1 MDLATLIG
9 GVTAFGLVFGSIAM
23 GGGMAFLDAASAMIV
38 LGGTFGAML
47 LATSLDKFK
56 SIMSVTGKAF
66 KQPNYDLGTSAASM
80 VEYAQIAR
88 REGILGL
95 EKAISSADP
104 FLANGLQMSID
115 GYPPEAIEEI
125 LETDLDYLKKRHKEG
140 SDLLMIGGTF
150 APALGLIGTLI
161 GLVQMLQNMSDPS
174 TIGPAMAIALLTT
187 FYGALLA
194 NLLFTP
200 LATKLKMRSEEELKS
215 RELMIYG
222 VLCIANCDSPRL
234 VEKKVNA
241 ILDPSDRLSMF
252 E

>member
-1 MDLATLIG
+1 
-9 GVTAFGLVFGSIAM
+9 
-23 GGGMAFLDAASAMIV
+23 
-38 LGGTFGAML
+38 
-47 LATSLDKFK
+47 
-56 SIMSVTGKAF
+56 
-66 KQPNYDLGTSAASM
+66 
-80 VEYAQIAR
+80 
-88 REGILGL
+88 
-95 EKAISSADP
+95 
-104 FLANGLQMSID
+104 
-115 GYPPEAIEEI
+115 
-125 LETDLDYLKKRHKEG
+125 
-140 SDLLMIGGTF
+140 
-150 APALGLIGTLI
+150 
-161 GLVQMLQNMSDPS
+161 MLQNMSDPS

-222 VLCIANCDSPRL
+222 VLCIANGDSPRL

>member
-47 LATSLDKFK
+47 LVTSLDKFK
-56 SIMSVTGKAF
+56 SIMACHRKGI
-66 KQPNYDLGTSAASM
+66 QAAELRPGHLSCIHGRICSNS
-80 VEYAQIAR
+80 EK
-88 REGILGL
+88 EGILGL

-174 TIGPAMAIALLTT
+174 TIGPAMAIALLTP
-187 FYGALLA
+187 
-194 NLLFTP
+194 FTAP
-200 LATKLKMRSEEELKS
+200 CWRICCLPHL
-215 RELMIYG
+215 
-222 VLCIANCDSPRL
+222 PR
-234 VEKKVNA
+234 N
-241 ILDPSDRLSMF
+241 
-252 E
+252 

>member
-23 GGGMAFLDAASAMIV
+23 GGGMAFLDLPSAMIV
-38 LGGTFGAML
+38 IGGTTGAIM

-56 SIMSVTGKAF
+56 SIGTVASKAF
-66 KQPNYDLGTSAASM
+66 KQPVYDLNKTGASM

-95 EKAISSADP
+95 EKAISGADP

-115 GYPPEAIEEI
+115 GYPPDSIEEI
-125 LETDLDYLKKRHKEG
+125 LLTNLDYLKKRHKDG

-187 FYGALLA
+187 FYGAILA

-200 LATKLKMRSEEELKS
+200 MATKLKMRSDEEVKS
-215 RELMIYG
+215 LELMLYG
-222 VLCIANCDSPRL
+222 VLCIANGDSPRL

-241 ILDPSDRLSMF
+241 ILDPSDRLTMF
-252 E
+252 D